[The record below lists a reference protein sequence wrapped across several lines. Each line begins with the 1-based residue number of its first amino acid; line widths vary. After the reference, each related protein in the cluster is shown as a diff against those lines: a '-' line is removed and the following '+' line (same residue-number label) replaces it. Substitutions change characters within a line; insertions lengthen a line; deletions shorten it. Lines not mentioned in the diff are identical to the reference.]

1 MKQFS
6 YTIEHADEIADC
18 IQRFRTDALFEEQ
31 KSILIN
37 IFTASTN
44 RSKILTLIHQ
54 IGNEFPTAVIAGCT
68 TTDAIRNGQIAS
80 SDATVICFSVFQ
92 KSTIDIDV
100 FEDKTTLAKDGVK
113 FCEKALQIQNLAA
126 IGILGTLNS
135 LDIQPFLDCL
145 EPIPKNVIIFGG
157 GANALKQSE
166 TCIFTRGKII
176 EQGFLVVTYAGAELK
191 IRTSLNFG
199 WKPLGRNFTITKMTG
214 THVVETIDGLPATQ
228 IYRQYLGI
236 MPDKYFNR
244 DTLAF
249 PVFVQREGKNIARHP
264 IGFREDGSLLFIA
277 DLHEGEKIQLAYG
290 DPRGMIE
297 DAKVGY
303 TNLAFFRPEGL
314 MILSCYAH
322 KMFLNDDVKFE
333 LAPARDIAPSHG
345 FYTYGEIFRF
355 GQNVGVH
362 NMMILT
368 IGIREGNPALKPLPV
383 RGKIPS
389 RLKDS
394 MLLIE
399 RLVSFVEATTNEL
412 EHVNA
417 ELNRLA
423 RTDKLTQIA
432 NRGETE
438 IELKK
443 AIDETSESGAL
454 VSVLM
459 VDIDDFKKINDT
471 YGHDMGDR
479 ALMEIARILRVQV
492 RNNDTVGRWGG
503 EEFLLIL
510 SNVESAGAERIA
522 ERIRKAVSELRVL
535 PDEKQITASFGV
547 AQIVGEET
555 FEKFYR
561 RLDGA
566 LYDAKHGGKNCV
578 KVAKKEG

>member
-6 YTIEHADEIADC
+6 YIIEHADEIADC

-37 IFTASTN
+37 IFTTSTN
-44 RSKILTLIHQ
+44 RSKILTLVHQ
-54 IGNEFPTAVIAGCT
+54 IGNEFPTAVIVGCT
-68 TTDAIRNGQIAS
+68 TTDAIRNGQLYE
-80 SDATVICFSVFQ
+80 SDATMICFSVFQ
-92 KSTIDIDV
+92 SSTIGIEV
-100 FEDKTTLAKDGVK
+100 FEDKKTLIQDGIK
-113 FCEKALQIQNLAA
+113 FCEKAIKIPNLVA

-135 LDIQPFLDCL
+135 LDIQPFLDQL
-145 EPIPKNVIIFGG
+145 TPIPQNIIIFGA

-166 TCIFTRGKII
+166 TCVFTRGKII
-176 EQGFLVVTYAGAELK
+176 DQGFLITTYAGAELK
-191 IRTSLNFG
+191 IKTSLNFG
-199 WKPLGRNFTITKMTG
+199 WKPLGHAFTITKMTG
-214 THVVETIDGLPATQ
+214 SHVVERIDGLPATQ
-228 IYRQYLGI
+228 IYKQYLGI
-236 MPDKYFNR
+236 MPDKYFKK

-264 IGFREDGSLLFIA
+264 IGYREDGSLLFIA
-277 DLHEGEKIQLAYG
+277 DLHEGEKIRLAYG

-303 TNLAFFRPEGL
+303 MNLAFFRPEGL

-333 LAPARDIAPSHG
+333 LAPARDIAPSQG
-345 FYTYGEIFRF
+345 LYTYGEIFRF
-355 GQNVGVH
+355 GQSVSVH

-368 IGIREGNPALKPLPV
+368 IGIREGDPSVKPLPV
-383 RGKIPS
+383 RGEIPS

-399 RLVSFVEATTNEL
+399 RLVRFVEATTKEL
-412 EHVNA
+412 EHANK

-438 IELKK
+438 IELKR
-443 AIDETSESGAL
+443 AIKENSDNDAL
-454 VSVLM
+454 ISVLM

-471 YGHDMGDR
+471 YGHDVGDK
-479 ALMEIARILRVQV
+479 ALMEIARILRIQV

-522 ERIRKAVSELRVL
+522 ERIRKAVSELRIL
-535 PDEKQITASFGV
+535 PEEKQITASFGV

-555 FEKFYR
+555 FEEFYK

-578 KVAKKEG
+578 KVAKKEE